1 MMEKLKRRTNHF
13 LWGSLIF
20 LALLCVCVFYWITST
35 MVTESKNTIS
45 EVANIYME
53 EISKQYQNH
62 FDTLVNLRYQQ
73 INAIIEAFPPEEV
86 ETHLSSLRSIL
97 FPIKTTFGMIE
108 QFVTRPLCHD
118 SIALKES

>member
-1 MMEKLKRRTNHF
+1 
-13 LWGSLIF
+13 
-20 LALLCVCVFYWITST
+20 

-86 ETHLSSLRSIL
+86 ETLDETTLSGLENMGKYREFIYVVIQQSR
-97 FPIKTTFGMIE
+97 K
-108 QFVTRPLCHD
+108 
-118 SIALKES
+118 